1 MGHSMLRR
9 SAVAML
15 LAASANVAMAV
26 PDMTVRGRAEIDG
39 SFPFDSFLSDQ
50 ETGTPG
56 FARPAIEVSDASP
69 GVWSY
74 LARVDSTVPKLQVAG
89 SLFNDTGAP
98 LGDIEIGALNAFASY
113 TDTITVSPGFSD
125 PYLIT
130 INMVVDGVLQIA
142 GSNSRAAASL
152 TISPVGKLQSNDFSN
167 YTTSGDVHDV
177 LSAQYQFI
185 GDAVFDLVS
194 TLQFTIQRID
204 PGVTASGD
212 FSHTAIIN
220 LVVTNLN
227 GDPLQS
233 QDFSVSSDSGFFA
246 TAPVPV
252 PAALPMFL
260 AGLAAL
266 GVYRR
271 RVHATAV

>member
-1 MGHSMLRR
+1 MRNSMLLR
-9 SAVAML
+9 SMVAML
-15 LAASANVAMAV
+15 LVACANAALAMPAMRV
-26 PDMTVRGRAEIDG
+26 SGRAEIDG
-39 SFPFDSFLSDQ
+39 VFFPFDSSLSDQ
-50 ETGTPG
+50 ETGTPD
-56 FARPAIEVSDASP
+56 FARPAIEVSDSSP

-89 SLFNDTGAP
+89 TLINDTAAP
-98 LGDIEIGALNAFASY
+98 IGDIEIGALNAFASY

-130 INMVVDGVLQIA
+130 INMVVDGVLQID

-167 YTTSGDVHDV
+167 YTTSGVVNDV
-177 LSAQYQFI
+177 LSAQYQFV
-185 GDAVFDLVS
+185 GDAEFDLVS
-194 TLQFTIQRID
+194 TLQFGIQRID
-204 PGVTASGD
+204 PGVTVSGD

-227 GDPLQS
+227 GDVLPP
-233 QDFSVSSDSGFFA
+233 QDFTVSSDSGFFA

-266 GVYRR
+266 GACRR
-271 RVHATAV
+271 AANS